1 MVTRFWMR
9 PQTTGEAV
17 SEAARAEAQWTEAPS
32 VPGRA
37 RIIDGVDQVVGAV
50 NITEENVKL

>member
-1 MVTRFWMR
+1 MR

-32 VPGRA
+32 VQGRA
-37 RIIDGVDQVVGAV
+37 RIIDGVDQMVGAP